1 MMNTDTF
8 LIHSFNANHSQ
19 TIYACKRKATLILNL
34 LKKIDKSPSF
44 LTINS
49 AEAAISD
56 IYSIF
61 SPYHLKTH
69 WLEVVSTYRQQNNLS
84 WDYPISRSLLLD
96 ILAYSDGYPSW
107 ENMQHHLSNPTN
119 SFKTFALKYDHNL
132 YDSSMD
138 GYSACVYWDNKNHK
152 GNGINLYNPSEE
164 FGQFEIGYS
173 WGYSGSSVR
182 ELSRALL
189 YSIDPQLVNYWDV
202 LTEGFLPYFAQHKP
216 EMLLTELEIRQFINH
231 YQQNK
236 GIALREDPRN
246 DKRHY
251 TLGDLDWSHA
261 KPYTLNPL
269 EDFVAS

>member
-8 LIHSFNANHSQ
+8 LIDSFNAKHSQ
-19 TIYACKRKATLILNL
+19 TIYACKRKATLIMSL

-49 AEAAISD
+49 SEAAISD

-61 SPYHLKTH
+61 SPYHSRIHWIGVFGIYRLK
-69 WLEVVSTYRQQNNLS
+69 NDLS
-84 WDYPISRSLLLD
+84 WDYPLSRSLLLD

-132 YDSSMD
+132 YDSSM
-138 GYSACVYWDNKNHK
+138 GRCSAYVYWDDKNHK
-152 GNGINLYNPSEE
+152 ENGINLYNPSQE
-164 FGQFEIGYS
+164 FGQFEIDYS

-189 YSIDPQLVNYWDV
+189 YSIDPNLINYWDV
-202 LTEGFLPYFAQHKP
+202 LTEGFLPYFAQNKP

-231 YQQNK
+231 YKQNK
-236 GIALREDPRN
+236 GIALREELRN
-246 DKRHY
+246 DKRQY
-251 TLGDLDWSHA
+251 ALSDLDWSNA
-261 KPYTLNPL
+261 KPFTLNPL

>member
-1 MMNTDTF
+1 MNTDTF

-19 TIYACKRKATLILNL
+19 TIYACKRKATLMLNL
-34 LKKIDKSPSF
+34 LKQIDKSPSF

-49 AEAAISD
+49 AEAEISD

-61 SPYHLKTH
+61 SPYHLQTH
-69 WLEVVSTYRQQNNLS
+69 CVEVFSVYRQQNTLS
-84 WDYPISRSLLLD
+84 WVKPISRALLLD

-119 SFKTFALKYDHNL
+119 SFKTFVLKYDHNF
-132 YDSSMD
+132 YDSSTD
-138 GYSACVYWDNKNHK
+138 GYSAYVYWDDKNLK
-152 GNGINLYNPSEE
+152 ENGINLYNPSEE

-189 YSIDPQLVNYWDV
+189 YSIDLQLIDYCDV
-202 LTEGFLPYFAQHKP
+202 LTEGFLSYFAKNKP
-216 EMLLTELEIRQFINH
+216 EMILTELEIRHFINH
-231 YQQNK
+231 YKQNTD
-236 GIALREDPRN
+236 IPLTADPRD
-246 DKRHY
+246 DKRQY
-251 TLGDLDWSHA
+251 TLNDFDMSNA

-269 EDFVAS
+269 EDLVAS